1 MKNFL
6 KKYLS
11 EEALSD
17 VTAKYIA
24 DHPGATELP
33 VYISKTRLDEVI
45 GKKDAAEN
53 LANQHAT
60 KIKEMETAH
69 AAALEQAKSEAV
81 ATKDAEIAALKKDF
95 AVTEAIYGAKGRNV
109 KAIKALID
117 PEKKLEEEIARLKKD
132 EAYLFHSDNP
142 ADDIPDG
149 TGKQGNGGGKSSQ
162 EAEVAQMRK
171 AVGIA

>member
-6 KKYLS
+6 KKYMS

-33 VYISKTRLDEVI
+33 TYISKARLDEVI
-45 GKKDAAEN
+45 GKKDAAEQ
-53 LANQHAT
+53 LANQHAASIENM
-60 KIKEMETAH
+60 KTAH
-69 AAALEQAKSEAV
+69 AAALETAKNEVTA
-81 ATKDAEIAALKKDF
+81 AKNAEIEALKKDF
-95 AVTEAIYGAKGRNV
+95 SVTEAIYGAKGRNV

-117 PEKKLEEEIARLKKD
+117 PDKEVNEEIARLKKD
-132 EAYLFHSDNP
+132 EAYLFHSDEP
-142 ADDIPDG
+142 TDDIPPG
-149 TGKQGNGGGKSSQ
+149 TGKKGSGGEGNP
-162 EAEVAQMRK
+162 EAEIAQMRK

>member
-24 DHPGATELP
+24 EHPGATELP
-33 VYISKTRLDEVI
+33 IYISKSRLDDVI
-45 GKKDAAEN
+45 SKKEAAEL
-53 LANQHAT
+53 LASQHAT
-60 KIKEMETAH
+60 KIQDMETAH
-69 AAALEQAKSEAV
+69 AAALEAAKQEVTTA
-81 ATKDAEIAALKKDF
+81 KDAEIAALKKDF
-95 AVTEAIYGAKGRNV
+95 TTTEAIYGAKGRNV

-117 PEKKLEEEIARLKKD
+117 PEKKLEDEIARLKKD
-132 EAYLFHSDNP
+132 EAYLFHSDSP
-142 ADDIPDG
+142 ADDIPGG
-149 TGKQGNGGGKSSQ
+149 TGKTGAGDDKSNS
-162 EAEVAQMRK
+162 EAEAAQMRR

>member
-6 KKYLS
+6 KKYMT
-11 EEALSD
+11 EEQLSD

-33 VYISKTRLDEVI
+33 TYISKARLDEVI
-45 GKKDAAEN
+45 SKKDAAEQ
-53 LANQHAT
+53 LAGQHAT
-60 KIKEMETAH
+60 KIKDMETAH
-69 AAALEQAKSEAV
+69 AAALATAKQEVTTA
-81 ATKDAEIAALKKDF
+81 KDAEIEALKKDF
-95 AVTEAIYGAKGRNV
+95 SVTEAIYGAKGRNV

-117 PEKKLEEEIARLKKD
+117 PDKKVEDEIARLKKD

-142 ADDIPDG
+142 ADDIPGG
-149 TGKQGNGGGKSSQ
+149 TGKNGADGGGKGT

-171 AVGIA
+171 AVGI